1 LSLPAL
7 SAQTHHPKWLNKI
20 AICDIPELLSGD
32 WSWGRLIAY
41 LSSLNGIMGTGRRAM
56 LFKGRI
62 RTLSQ
67 RDADGWLRREIIVQK
82 DPNTGLPKVGDT
94 WTLIDSDGDIYKL
107 SFIKGAN
114 VSGYTCL
121 GQPGKLKNWFLKHY
135 PRNDV
140 VKDRVVFRS
149 TDHPNE
155 YEIFSAGLM
164 IVSALIHREHDC
176 IEERTALTMFKVLSN
191 SF

>member
-1 LSLPAL
+1 M
-7 SAQTHHPKWLNKI
+7 Q
-20 AICDIPELLSGD
+20 
-32 WSWGRLIAY
+32 
-41 LSSLNGIMGTGRRAM
+41 
-56 LFKGRI
+56 FKGRI
-62 RTLSQ
+62 RTSSQ
-67 RDADGWLRREIIVQK
+67 WDAAGWSRREIIVQK
-82 DPNTGLPKVGDT
+82 DPNTGLPEVGDT

-114 VSGYTCL
+114 VSDYTCL

-155 YEIFSAGLM
+155 YEIFSAG
-164 IVSALIHREHDC
+164 
-176 IEERTALTMFKVLSN
+176 
-191 SF
+191 